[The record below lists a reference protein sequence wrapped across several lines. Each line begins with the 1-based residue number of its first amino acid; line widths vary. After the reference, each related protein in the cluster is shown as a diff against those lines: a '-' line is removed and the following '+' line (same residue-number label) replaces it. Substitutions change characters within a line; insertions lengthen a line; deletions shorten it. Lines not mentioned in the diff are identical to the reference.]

1 MRIEGEHSG
10 FQNIKRGV
18 RQGCV
23 MSPDLVNLYSEM
35 ILRNS
40 ENIQG
45 LKTNGEKFNNLR
57 YADDTVLIPES
68 EQQLQRLLDTVV
80 LEGKNGCVSECEN
93 NGMHSRL
100 QEILTP

>member
-1 MRIEGEHSG
+1 MRIEGKHSG
-10 FQNIKRGV
+10 FQSIIRGV

-23 MSPDLVNLYSEM
+23 MSPDLFNLYSEM
-35 ILRNS
+35 ILRKL

-45 LKTNGEKFNNLR
+45 LKKNGEKFNYLR

-80 LEGKNGCVSECEN
+80 LG
-93 NGMHSRL
+93 
-100 QEILTP
+100 